1 MNYELINEKAVELL
15 CRLIEVPRVS
25 REETAAAD
33 LLQAYMQDELGLEV
47 WRDGN
52 NLWSVQPNVDAAKP
66 TLLLNA
72 HIDTVKPV
80 AGWQR
85 DPFKATR
92 EGSRI
97 YGLGS
102 NDDGASLVTL
112 LHVFAALTTDA
123 QRQEH
128 SPKEGTGPYN
138 LVFLA
143 SAEEE
148 VSGKNGIESVLP
160 SIQKMV
166 NSKLSNGKWIDV
178 ALVGEPTGMQPA
190 IAEKGLMVLDVT
202 AHGKAGHAARNEGDN
217 AIYHAIDDIQWF
229 RQYQWEKVSPL
240 LGPVKM
246 SVTIVNAGTQHNVVP
261 DVCTFTVDVRS
272 NECYTNRELYDINCQ
287 HVRSEVK
294 ARSFRLGS
302 SGIDASHPLVQRI
315 IGLGGKPFGSPTLS
329 DQALMPFPS
338 LKMGEAPRA
347 YFGSASRL
355 SPKRLALISEAPRA
369 YRRSALCLFWKRTRL
384 LPFLLE
390 ESLHQL
396 GTFVGH
402 DAGGDLCA
410 RMKGL
415 GSKARVAALLVGC
428 AIDDA
433 ADLRPSEGSG
443 THHARL
449 HRDVERAV
457 VEVLAAQVL
466 CRGGDGLHLGMG
478 CDVVQQFGQVVTA
491 CDNLVAA
498 HHYGSNR
505 YLSLPIGCFCLGQS
519 LLHVDVVVGHGCSG
533 FL

>member
-1 MNYELINEKAVELL
+1 MVNERITERAIELL

-33 LLQAYMQDELGLEV
+33 LLQAYMQGELGLEV
-47 WRDGN
+47 QREGN
-52 NLWSVQPNVDAAKP
+52 NLWSIAPDFDDKKQ

-80 AGWQR
+80 AGWRR

-102 NDDGASLVTL
+102 NDDGASLVSL
-112 LHVFAALTTDA
+112 LHVFAELAKY
-123 QRQEH
+123 
-128 SPKEGTGPYN
+128 SPKGGAGRGLYN

-166 NSKLSNGKWIDV
+166 NDKLSNGKWIDV

-202 AHGKAGHAARNEGDN
+202 AHGKAGHAARDEGDN

-229 RQYQWEKVSPL
+229 RQHQWEKVSPL

-261 DVCTFTVDVRS
+261 DVCSFTVDVRS
-272 NECYTNRELYDINCQ
+272 NECYTNRELYDLICQ
-287 HVRSEVK
+287 HVKSEVK

-302 SGIDASHPLVQRI
+302 SSIDANHPLVQRI
-315 IGLGGKPFGSPTLS
+315 VELGGKPFGSPTLS

-338 LKMGEAPRA
+338 LKMGPGESSRSH
-347 YFGSASRL
+347 SAD
-355 SPKRLALISEAPRA
+355 E
-369 YRRSALCLFWKRTRL
+369 F
-384 LPFLLE
+384 
-390 ESLHQL
+390 
-396 GTFVGH
+396 
-402 DAGGDLCA
+402 
-410 RMKGL
+410 
-415 GSKARVAALLVGC
+415 
-428 AIDDA
+428 
-433 ADLRPSEGSG
+433 
-443 THHARL
+443 
-449 HRDVERAV
+449 
-457 VEVLAAQVL
+457 
-466 CRGGDGLHLGMG
+466 
-478 CDVVQQFGQVVTA
+478 
-491 CDNLVAA
+491 
-498 HHYGSNR
+498 
-505 YLSLPIGCFCLGQS
+505 
-519 LLHVDVVVGHGCSG
+519 VDVDEISQAIETYMKVLSC
-533 FL
+533 